1 MNADQNTKYLFL
13 ISITAGLGGFLFGF
27 DTAVASGTIGFLRE
41 KFLLNDVM
49 EGWIMSSALLGSVIG
64 AAISGYLSDKYGR
77 RLILMVSALLF
88 LVSAIA
94 STIPETPG
102 FLVAARLIGGVG
114 VGIAAMVAPLYIS
127 ELAPAHL
134 RGRLVSLYQ
143 FAITLGIL
151 CSYLSNTFL
160 LNNAGHS
167 EVTSGFLNYI
177 FVEEVWRAMF
187 GSEVLPAAIFFLLLF
202 FVPKSPRWLTKE
214 NHAKEAFTIL
224 TRIHGA
230 GMARKEMDE
239 IADTISHESNSF
251 KQLFGRKLRVALIIG
266 LALPLISQFT
276 GITTVMYYAPTIFEL
291 AGFQSGSAFGTAAL
305 IGFVNMIFTVVAIW
319 KIDHFGRKPI
329 LMAGFFGLSIAL
341 FLIGFQFSG
350 SQDVDQA
357 GVAIVA
363 SFLFYI
369 MVFAATIG
377 PGVWVLLSEIYPTK
391 VRGRAMA
398 IGTFCLFVGSTVVT
412 QTFPMLRGW
421 LGIGPTFWVYAAVML
436 PGLYFVW
443 KVVPETK
450 NRTLEEIEKM
460 WTKEN

>member
-1 MNADQNTKYLFL
+1 MNSNQNTKYLFL
-13 ISITAGLGGFLFGF
+13 VSITAGLGGFLFGF

-41 KFLLNDVM
+41 KFALNEVM
-49 EGWIMSSALLGSVIG
+49 EGWIMSSALLGSVVG
-64 AAISGYLSDKYGR
+64 AAISGFLSDKYGR
-77 RLILMVSALLF
+77 RLILMFSALLF
-88 LVSAIA
+88 LVSALA
-94 STIPETPG
+94 STIPEAPG
-102 FLVAARLIGGVG
+102 FLVAARLIGGIG

-127 ELAPAHL
+127 ELAPANL

-151 CSYLSNTFL
+151 FSYLSNTFL
-160 LNNAGHS
+160 LNNATNS

-177 FVEEVWRAMF
+177 FVEEVWRGMF
-187 GSEVLPAAIFFLLLF
+187 GSETLPAILFFVLLF

-214 NHAKEAFTIL
+214 GQSEEASAVL
-224 TRIHGA
+224 TKIHGET
-230 GMARKEMDE
+230 MAKVEMEE
-239 IADTISHESNSF
+239 ITDTISHESGSF
-251 KQLFGRKLRVALIIG
+251 KQLFSKGLRVALVIG
-266 LALPLISQFT
+266 LVLPLVSQFT

-305 IGFVNMIFTVVAIW
+305 IGFVNMIFTLVAIW

-329 LMAGFFGLSIAL
+329 LMAGFLGLSIAL
-341 FLIGFQFSG
+341 FLIGFQFTG
-350 SQDVDQA
+350 SQEIDQA
-357 GVAIVA
+357 GTAIVA

-398 IGTFCLFVGSTVVT
+398 IGTFCLFVGSTLVT

-421 LGIGPTFWVYAAVML
+421 LGIGPTFWVYAAIML

-450 NRTLEEIEKM
+450 NKTLEEIEKM
-460 WTKEN
+460 WIKKN